1 MLNPEV
7 EINVAIPKPRE
18 MTEEDLERNKMV
30 INNPTDYE
38 DQPKQIEDLISELRD
53 SPYPSTK
60 R

>member
-7 EINVAIPKPRE
+7 KINVAIPKPRE